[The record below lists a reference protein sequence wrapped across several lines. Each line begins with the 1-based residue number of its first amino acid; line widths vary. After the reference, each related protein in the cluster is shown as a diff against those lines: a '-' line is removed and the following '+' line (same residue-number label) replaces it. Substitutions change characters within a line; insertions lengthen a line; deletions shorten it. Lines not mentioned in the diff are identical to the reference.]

1 MKSWVKVLIV
11 SFLIVG
17 FALGIGTNAL
27 AEEKT
32 YKVIVVVH
40 GGITHPFWK
49 VEEKTAL
56 EAGDLYPDLE
66 VSYLG
71 PSVYNFT
78 EFMSYIDSAIASK
91 PDALVVTLTNPEAMD
106 EPLRAAMA
114 EGLPILAINAPD
126 LREPEDVRI
135 PTLTYIGEHSYTIG
149 VTAAQETLKRFTPK
163 RAVFPNHHPGAAH
176 IEARGQGWIDVMTE
190 KGVPVEQI
198 DVTQDGVKGAEI
210 LAAYL
215 KRHPD
220 TDAIFLNSPHMPSP
234 FISRLEDDGI
244 KVGVDVKIAQMDL
257 GEDIFEFI
265 KQDKIMFAMD
275 QQPYL
280 QGFLGVQ
287 FAYWHAKYGLFPP
300 ALIPTGPAVIS
311 KENLAQAE
319 EGIKAG
325 YR

>member
-1 MKSWVKVLIV
+1 MKGWLKVLVV
-11 SFLIVG
+11 SCLIVG
-17 FALGIGTNAL
+17 FAFGIGGNAL
-27 AEEKT
+27 AEEKM

-49 VEEKTAL
+49 TVEKGVL

-71 PSVYNFT
+71 PSTYNFP

-91 PDALVVTLTNPEAMD
+91 PDALVCTLTNPDAMD

-126 LREPEDVRI
+126 LREPRDVRI
-135 PTLTYIGEHSYTIG
+135 PTLTYIGEDSYTIG
-149 VTAAQETLKRFTPK
+149 ATAARETLKRFTPK

-190 KGVPVEQI
+190 KGIPAEQF
-198 DVTQDGVKGAEI
+198 DATEDAVKGAEI

-220 TDAIFLNSPHMPSP
+220 TDAIFFNSGHMASP
-234 FISRLEDDGI
+234 FISRLEDEGI
-244 KVGVDVKIAQMDL
+244 KVGVDVKICQMDL

-265 KQDKIMFAMD
+265 KQGKIMFALD
-275 QQPYL
+275 QQQYL

-287 FAYWHAKYGLFPP
+287 FAYLHAKHGFFPP
-300 ALIPTGPAVIS
+300 ALVPTGPAVIS
-311 KENLAQAE
+311 QENLAQTE